1 MTRIYERSPYDDL
14 FPAMDSLHPTVP
26 IANKQPYE
34 QIFTSPGTWTCPATV
49 TWVDVTAVG
58 GGGGG
63 TGSYPGQTGG
73 GAGGGGVRRDFV
85 PVSGPVPVT
94 IGAGGSVGSPAPP
107 IGGSTAGSVGG
118 TTSFGP
124 FSVGGGGGAA
134 GGGASGPTAA
144 PPTGGGGGSRPGGGL
159 RSDAGLYGSQS
170 RGQSGG
176 GAWNAGGT
184 SIITFAASTF
194 NGSVSSSKG
203 KYGFGGGGNRYDLF
217 ISTTYYPAVGA
228 KDGGGEPGSGSGEAN
243 RGGGGGGTP
252 YGSGGSGTAGGSGI
266 VIVRWWA

>member
-1 MTRIYERSPYDDL
+1 MSRIYDRTEYDDL
-14 FPAMDSLHPTVP
+14 FPALDSLHPTVP

-34 QIFTSPGTWTCPATV
+34 QIFTAPGTWTCPPTV
-49 TWVDVTAVG
+49 TWVEVTAVG

-63 TGSYPGQTGG
+63 TGAYPGQTGG

-94 IGAGGSVGSPAPP
+94 IGAGGTVGTPAPP
-107 IGGSTAGSVGG
+107 FSGSTAGSAGG

-144 PPTGGGGGSRPGGGL
+144 PPDGGGGGSRPGGGL

-170 RGQSGG
+170 YSETGG
-176 GAWNAGGT
+176 GARDAGNIANAPFGNT
-184 SIITFAASTF
+184 TFG
-194 NGSVSSSKG
+194 GSVSSSKG
-203 KYGFGGGGNRYDLF
+203 KYGFGGGGNRYNLV
-217 ISTTYYPAVGA
+217 IGPSPYPGVGA
-228 KDGGGEPGSGSGEAN
+228 KDGGGEPGTAAVAN

-252 YGSGGSGTAGGSGI
+252 YGTGGSGGAGGSGI
-266 VIVRWWA
+266 LIVRWWA

>member
-1 MTRIYERSPYDDL
+1 MSRIYERTPYDDL
-14 FPAMDSLHPTVP
+14 FPVLDSLHPTVP

-34 QIFTSPGTWTCPATV
+34 QVFKAPGTWTCPPTV

-63 TGSYPGQTGG
+63 TGAYPGQTGG

-85 PVSGPVPVT
+85 PVSGPVSVT
-94 IGAGGSVGSPAPP
+94 IGAGGTVGSPAPP

-144 PPTGGGGGSRPGGGL
+144 PPTGGGAGSRPGFIL
-159 RSDAGLYGSQS
+159 RSDAGQYGTMFL
-170 RGQSGG
+170 GGNGG
-176 GAWNAGGT
+176 GALDAGFFQTLG
-184 SIITFAASTF
+184 SGSASL
-194 NGSVSSSKG
+194 GASVSGGKG
-203 KYGFGGGGNRYDLF
+203 KYGYGGGGIRYE
-217 ISTTYYPAVGA
+217 ITIGPSPYPAIGA
-228 KDGGGEPGSGSGEAN
+228 KDGGGNPGLGTGETN

-266 VIVRWWA
+266 VIVRWWD